1 LARREQDSVHRP
13 EVMPDDRERDL
24 PAERRRELGE
34 GAVQPSTF
42 ELDVRCI
49 RFRVRRRHQPRQP
62 AGRKHR
68 ANAKPGQGP
77 SIGQELGAVVVVLAE
92 PMEEEDAR
100 PGGALAGLDDERLDR
115 VRAGDVEGDIAHVC
129 PADPFG
135 RH

>member
-42 ELDVRCI
+42 ELDVRGVGVGVAW
-49 RFRVRRRHQPRQP
+49 RNEPGQP
-62 AGRKHR
+62 AGRQHGTD
-68 ANAKPGQGP
+68 AELGQGR
-77 SIGQELGAVVVVLAE
+77 GLAEELGAVVVVLAE

-129 PADPFG
+129 SADPFG